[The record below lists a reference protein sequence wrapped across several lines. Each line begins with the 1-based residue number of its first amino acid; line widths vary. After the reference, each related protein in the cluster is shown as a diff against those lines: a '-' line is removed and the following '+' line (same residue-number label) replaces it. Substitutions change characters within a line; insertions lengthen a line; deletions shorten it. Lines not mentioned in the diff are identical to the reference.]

1 MNAVFSHASDAPQAS
16 AAQASANP
24 SPQLNQA
31 ILAALA
37 SRWPGD
43 ILLSYAEALAELA
56 AEVAMASALAPGGG
70 ADQVAKLH
78 LLAETARQAAQR
90 FGRAPVPVLALPAN
104 NPLPFGLPT
113 TPPFPPAM
121 GCQAISVAQVV
132 RSLHGVL
139 VEKLGAST
147 ADDAVRMADLV
158 ADSGS
163 LWRQLHPAE
172 LAIAADSLGL
182 GTRVLEAMI
191 AAVHESAWAHDARGS
206 NVLHALNQ
214 ALDCLR

>member
-1 MNAVFSHASDAPQAS
+1 MNAVFSHDAATPQAS
-16 AAQASANP
+16 PAQAAANP

-56 AEVAMASALAPGGG
+56 GEVAMATALAPGGG
-70 ADQVAKLH
+70 ADQVARLH
-78 LLAETARQAAQR
+78 LLADAAREAAQR
-90 FGRAPVPVLALPAN
+90 FGRAPVPVLALPATK
-104 NPLPFGLPT
+104 PLPFALPT

-132 RSLHGVL
+132 RALHGVL
-139 VEKLGAST
+139 VAKLGAST
-147 ADDAVRMADLV
+147 ADDAVRMVDLV

-182 GTRVLEAMI
+182 GCKVLEAVI
-191 AAVHESAWAHDARGS
+191 AAVQESAWVNDARGS
-206 NVLHALNQ
+206 NVLHVLRQ
-214 ALDCLR
+214 ALECLQ